1 MELETPRLLVRDL
14 MEDDAPALHA
24 VLSDPEVMR
33 CLEPPFTPAQTR
45 DFIRRAGLCNPPLV
59 YAVIEKR
66 SGALIGHL
74 IWHPWDEGAMELGW
88 VLRRDRWGRGYAS
101 ELTEA
106 LLARADRDLVLE
118 CSPQQTATR
127 HIAARFGFVRT
138 GTNGELEVYR
148 LRKTR

>member
-1 MELETPRLLVRDL
+1 
-14 MEDDAPALHA
+14 
-24 VLSDPEVMR
+24 
-33 CLEPPFTPAQTR
+33 
-45 DFIRRAGLCNPPLV
+45 
-59 YAVIEKR
+59 
-66 SGALIGHL
+66 
-74 IWHPWDEGAMELGW
+74 MELGW